1 MRKCIVSLSII
12 ALFLNMIACS
22 PSLAKTTYPD
32 TIERQIKE
40 QLKEKPYFDSS
51 KPVNIVKMVKTPKKH
66 YYIVLFTYS
75 PYYTEHL
82 GDAIFKKEKGGYT
95 FVSGMASTSQKLS
108 NTTMYIDKVPY
119 SVVYGS
125 NEENRIKKLR
135 LATLDK
141 KSSYTAQIK
150 KGTYFVHFKMFPRN
164 TDLEK
169 VDPFY
174 IMDCYGKKDKQIPWN
189 ECVE

>member
-66 YYIVLFTYS
+66 YYIVLFIYS
-75 PYYTEHL
+75 PYHTEHL
-82 GDAIFKKEKGGYT
+82 ADAIFKKEK
-95 FVSGMASTSQKLS
+95 
-108 NTTMYIDKVPY
+108 
-119 SVVYGS
+119 
-125 NEENRIKKLR
+125 
-135 LATLDK
+135 
-141 KSSYTAQIK
+141 
-150 KGTYFVHFKMFPRN
+150 
-164 TDLEK
+164 
-169 VDPFY
+169 
-174 IMDCYGKKDKQIPWN
+174 MDIIS
-189 ECVE
+189 